1 MSTTPT
7 PTAITDHTPIT
18 ITQPARFSIDA
29 DDTVPSK
36 HLRVPFFKNLTHRKE
51 NAWIISLFVFL
62 QVIVFASTM
71 FINNCWHNS
80 HRDCAFQS
88 LGRLSFQPLR
98 ENPLLGPS
106 ASTLDEMGALR
117 ITLLLRDHETW
128 RLFTSVWL
136 HSGVF
141 HLIVN
146 LISILFVGLH
156 LEQEFGPLRIG
167 VIYILSAITG
177 SLVAALFLQD
187 TPTVTSSGALFGLLG
202 TMLSALIQNWKIY
215 SRKSEAFGIFYFIL
229 VINILLGLLPY
240 INNFSNIGG
249 FLCGFLLGFVLLF
262 KPDLRNMSQSKAGLF
277 EYEVKHSFQ
286 FRQRLAD
293 RPVLRIIFLV
303 LFSLL
308 LAGLTLAYLH
318 GTNMNKS
325 CPSCQYMDC
334 IPSNWWT
341 CSGEQMHCET
351 MVNEGRLTL
360 TCDGS
365 DEFKVFPFNL
375 SQARINDVCNLL
387 CS

>member
-1 MSTTPT
+1 MTTSPI
-7 PTAITDHTPIT
+7 AITLPLPSQ
-18 ITQPARFSIDA
+18 QPRFSIDV
-29 DDTVPSK
+29 DDTVPAK
-36 HLRVPFFKNLTHRKE
+36 RLRVPFFKSLRHRKE

-88 LGRLSFQPLR
+88 LGRFSFQPLR
-98 ENPLLGPS
+98 ENLLLGPS

-117 ITLLLRDHETW
+117 TTLLVKDHGAW
-128 RLFTSVWL
+128 RFFTSVWL

-141 HLIVN
+141 HLIIN
-146 LISILFVGLH
+146 LISVLFVGLH

-167 VIYILSAITG
+167 VIYLLSAITG
-177 SLVAALFLQD
+177 SMVAALFLQD
-187 TPTVTSSGALFGLLG
+187 KPTVTSSGALFGLLG

-215 SRKSEAFGIFYFIL
+215 SKKSEAFGIFYLIL

-249 FLCGFLLGFVLLF
+249 FLGGFLLGFVLLF
-262 KPDLRNMSQSKAGLF
+262 KPDLRKMSQSKAGLF

-286 FRQRLAD
+286 FRQRLD
-293 RPVLRIIFLV
+293 RPVLRIVSLAI
-303 LFSLL
+303 FSLL

-318 GTNMNKS
+318 GINMNKS

-341 CSGEQMHCET
+341 CSGEQMLCET

-365 DEFKVFPFNL
+365 DKFKVFPFNL
-375 SQARINDVCNLL
+375 SQARINDVCNLI